1 MDQIFK
7 KLCLE
12 ENDGK
17 SKSLLYSLIS
27 RLVPKSKTINL
38 LGRELI
44 INKCCGQVADMNFDE
59 VRNTVH

>member
-17 SKSLLYSLIS
+17 SKSLHPLIS
-27 RLVPKSKTINL
+27 RLVPKSKIINL